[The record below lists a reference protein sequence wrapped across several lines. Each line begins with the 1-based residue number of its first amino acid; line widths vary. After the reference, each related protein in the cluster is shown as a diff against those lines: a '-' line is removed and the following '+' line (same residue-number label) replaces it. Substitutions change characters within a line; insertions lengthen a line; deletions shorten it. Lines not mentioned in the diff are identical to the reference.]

1 MRGGK
6 RMKHILV
13 KIKEAKEFI
22 QSKTKF
28 QPEIALILGS
38 GLGRM
43 VEDIEES
50 VYIPYGEIPHFPVST
65 VEGHAGRLVFGRL
78 AGKNVVAMQGRFHY
92 YEGYSLAEATFP
104 VRVIRSLGIRLLI
117 VTNAAGGINKS
128 YSPGDLMLISDHINL
143 LGGNPLVGPNSADLG
158 ERFPDMSEAY
168 SKRLRLLAR
177 DIAKQEQI
185 EIREGVYCAMLGPSY
200 ETPAEIRFLDRI
212 GADAVGMS
220 TVPEVIIANHGK
232 MEVLGISCITNMAAG
247 VKEEKLNHEEV
258 IAAGN
263 EAVERFTQL
272 IKGVVR
278 RL

>member
-1 MRGGK
+1 
-6 RMKHILV
+6 MKHILT

-22 QSKTKF
+22 QSRITA
-28 QPEIALILGS
+28 QPEVALILGS

-43 VEDIEES
+43 VDDIEKGI
-50 VYIPYGEIPHFPVST
+50 YIPYGEIPHFPVST
-65 VEGHAGRLVFGRL
+65 VAGHAGRMVLGKL
-78 AGKNVVAMQGRFHY
+78 AGKNVVVMQGRFHY

-104 VRVIRSLGIRLLI
+104 IRVIRALGVKLLI
-117 VTNAAGGINKS
+117 VTNAAGGINKT
-128 YSPGDLMLISDHINL
+128 YNPGELMLISDHINL
-143 LGGNPLVGPNSADLG
+143 LGGNPLVGPNSVDLG

-168 SKRLRLLAR
+168 SRELRDLAR
-177 DIAKQEQI
+177 EVAKEEQL
-185 EIREGVYCAMLGPSY
+185 ELNEGVYCAMSGPSY

-220 TVPEVIIANHGK
+220 TVPEVIVANHGK
-232 MEVLGISCITNMAAG
+232 MQVLGISCITNMAAG

-258 IAAGN
+258 MAAGN
-263 EAVERFTQL
+263 AAVDRFTSL